1 MKVFDKIF
9 GFSTESVGDNEA
21 FVKLIQVAKEDSNIH
36 KTLVSI
42 LSMDPF
48 QRKSAIGSMV
58 EDMQLKG
65 APKKFVAAI
74 AYLRDNKVADRA
86 LAILLEE
93 SKNTNT

>member
-21 FVKLIQVAKEDSNIH
+21 FVKLIQVAKEDSNIN
-36 KTLVSI
+36 KTLISI

-48 QRKSAIGSMV
+48 QRKSAIGSLI

-74 AYLRDNKVADRA
+74 ANLRDDKVADRA
-86 LAILLEE
+86 LAMLLDE
-93 SKNTNT
+93 

>member
-21 FVKLIQVAKEDSNIH
+21 FVKLIQVAKEDSNIN
-36 KTLVSI
+36 KTLISI
-42 LSMDPF
+42 ISMDPF
-48 QRKSAIGSMV
+48 QRKSAIGSLI

-74 AYLRDNKVADRA
+74 ANLRDDEVADRA
-86 LAILLEE
+86 LAMLLDE
-93 SKNTNT
+93 SKNTKT

>member
-1 MKVFDKIF
+1 MRVFDKIF
-9 GFSTESVGDNEA
+9 GFSTKSVGDNEA

-48 QRKSAIGSMV
+48 QRKSAIGSLI

-65 APKKFVAAI
+65 APKIFVAAI
-74 AYLRDNKVADRA
+74 ANLRDDKVADRA
-86 LAILLEE
+86 LEILLDE
-93 SKNTNT
+93 SENTNT

>member
-21 FVKLIQVAKEDSNIH
+21 FVKLIQVAKEDSNIN
-36 KTLVSI
+36 KTLISI
-42 LSMDPF
+42 ISMDPF
-48 QRKSAIGSMV
+48 QRKSAIGSLI

-74 AYLRDNKVADRA
+74 ANLRDDKVADRA
-86 LAILLEE
+86 LAMLLDE
-93 SKNTNT
+93 

>member
-9 GFSTESVGDNEA
+9 RFSTESVGDNEA
-21 FVKLIQVAKEDSNIH
+21 FVKLIQVAKEDSNIN
-36 KTLVSI
+36 KTLISI

-48 QRKSAIGSMV
+48 QRKSAIGSLI

-74 AYLRDNKVADRA
+74 ANLRDDKFADGA
-86 LAILLEE
+86 LAMLLDE
-93 SKNTNT
+93 

>member
-21 FVKLIQVAKEDSNIH
+21 FVKLIQVTKEDSNIN
-36 KTLVSI
+36 KTLISI
-42 LSMDPF
+42 ISMDPF
-48 QRKSAIGSMV
+48 QRKSAIGSLI

-74 AYLRDNKVADRA
+74 ANLRDDKVADRA
-86 LAILLEE
+86 LAMLLDE
-93 SKNTNT
+93 SKNTKT

>member
-21 FVKLIQVAKEDSNIH
+21 FVKLIQVAKEDSNIN
-36 KTLVSI
+36 KTLI
-42 LSMDPF
+42 PIISMDPF
-48 QRKSAIGSMV
+48 QRKSAIGSLI

-74 AYLRDNKVADRA
+74 ANLRDDKVADRA
-86 LAILLEE
+86 LAMLLDE
-93 SKNTNT
+93 SKNTKT

>member
-21 FVKLIQVAKEDSNIH
+21 FVKLIQVAKEDSNIN
-36 KTLVSI
+36 KTLISI
-42 LSMDPF
+42 ISMDPF
-48 QRKSAIGSMV
+48 QRKSAIGSLI

-74 AYLRDNKVADRA
+74 ANLRDDKVADRA
-86 LAILLEE
+86 LAMLLDE
-93 SKNTNT
+93 SKNTKT

>member
-1 MKVFDKIF
+1 MRVFDKIF
-9 GFSTESVGDNEA
+9 RFSTESVGDNEA
-21 FVKLIQVAKEDSNIH
+21 FVKLIQVAKEDSTIH

-48 QRKSAIGSMV
+48 QRKSAIGSLI

-74 AYLRDNKVADRA
+74 ANLRDDKVADKA
-86 LAILLEE
+86 LAILLDKSE
-93 SKNTNT
+93 NTNT

>member
-1 MKVFDKIF
+1 MNITFF
-9 GFSTESVGDNEA
+9 LRPESVGDNEA

-36 KTLVSI
+36 KTLFSI

-48 QRKSAIGSMV
+48 QRKSAIGSLI
-58 EDMQLKG
+58 EEMQLKG

-74 AYLRDNKVADRA
+74 ANLRDDKVADRA
-86 LAILLEE
+86 LAILLDE

>member
-9 GFSTESVGDNEA
+9 RFSTESVGDNEA
-21 FVKLIQVAKEDSNIH
+21 FVKLIQVAKEDSNIN
-36 KTLVSI
+36 KTLISI

-48 QRKSAIGSMV
+48 QRKSAIGSLI

-74 AYLRDNKVADRA
+74 ANLREV
-86 LAILLEE
+86 
-93 SKNTNT
+93 SS